1 MQNTIREIV
10 QFSLDEPRYAVA
22 ASEVIRVV
30 RAVEITPLPMAPD
43 IVMGVIDFHG
53 EILPVIDIRKLFRLP
68 SRDLRLEDQFII
80 VQIANR
86 RAVIV
91 VDSVIG
97 VHQLEQHQH
106 GEVQEASPFTEYLSG
121 IVSIQ
126 QSIILINNPEAF
138 LSRDDDR
145 MLDQALSGV
154 GHDG

>member
-1 MQNTIREIV
+1 MQKNVREIV

-30 RAVEITPLPMAPD
+30 RAVEITPLPMAPE

-68 SRDLRLEDQFII
+68 PRDLRLEDQFII

-97 VHQLEQHQH
+97 VHQLEQHQT
-106 GEVQEASPFTEYLSG
+106 GEVQEAFPFTEYLSG

-126 QSIILINNPEAF
+126 HSIILINKPEAF
-138 LSRDDDR
+138 LSQDDDR
-145 MLDQALSGV
+145 VLDQALFGV